1 MRKQRSFKWLGR
13 APAVALTILALA
25 STCAAADAVKVTAD
39 GQIEYAGRFVGGK
52 GADCDVG
59 SLSRIVMHLG
69 SGIAIRQGLLRQDA
83 ELDALVERMRSD
95 RPDAD
100 AAADAVSRR
109 IEAAVHESTAAY
121 LARQLFIALKG
132 HFFAWWSCLPQ
143 QDPRYMRG
151 SDGIVMPL
159 EAFARF
165 AQLIVC
171 DGEWKG
177 RRHVPKDWFVKHPIT
192 EFRRGG
198 DWLKIDLQ
206 KGYAEFSFAP
216 RPVRSNERM
225 NARDSLGATKYQ
237 CLLLEPKGNVRR
249 RAIADSIHLPDGRLL
264 VVYDRMTGYGDDAY
278 SDMCSIYSSDNGKT
292 WSEEVKLFSTP
303 KGSMN
308 MAGPSLINLRSG
320 DLGLMH
326 LHKRNHKDCRPV
338 FRRSK
343 DGGKTW
349 TEPKDIISKVA
360 YHAPANGMLS
370 RDSRGRIHYP
380 VDCAASAF
388 VMDCFSDDDGETW
401 KYSSPIPFGKKP
413 NRDRLRLEEPNVFE
427 RKDGTL
433 VMSMRTNADYIYFAE
448 SKDGGETWGEIYPT
462 TLRSPRHPAKII
474 RIPDG
479 RLAATWIDHEG
490 RPEQMF
496 KMPYHRGTRA
506 PYTVG
511 LSSDEGRTWTKRMIL
526 EPTGW
531 NSNGGMHYHDG
542 SLYINYGMDDFNS
555 TRLVKVPIADF
566 SDF

>member
-1 MRKQRSFKWLGR
+1 MKV
-13 APAVALTILALA
+13 AAVLTVLALA
-25 STCAAADAVKVTAD
+25 STCVAVDAVKVTAD

-69 SGIAIRQGLLRQDA
+69 SGIAIQQGLLRQDA
-83 ELDALVERMRSD
+83 ELDALVDRMMSD

-225 NARDSLGATKYQ
+225 NARDSLGAT
-237 CLLLEPKGNVRR
+237 
-249 RAIADSIHLPDGRLL
+249 
-264 VVYDRMTGYGDDAY
+264 
-278 SDMCSIYSSDNGKT
+278 
-292 WSEEVKLFSTP
+292 
-303 KGSMN
+303 
-308 MAGPSLINLRSG
+308 
-320 DLGLMH
+320 
-326 LHKRNHKDCRPV
+326 
-338 FRRSK
+338 
-343 DGGKTW
+343 
-349 TEPKDIISKVA
+349 
-360 YHAPANGMLS
+360 
-370 RDSRGRIHYP
+370 
-380 VDCAASAF
+380 
-388 VMDCFSDDDGETW
+388 
-401 KYSSPIPFGKKP
+401 
-413 NRDRLRLEEPNVFE
+413 
-427 RKDGTL
+427 
-433 VMSMRTNADYIYFAE
+433 
-448 SKDGGETWGEIYPT
+448 
-462 TLRSPRHPAKII
+462 
-474 RIPDG
+474 
-479 RLAATWIDHEG
+479 
-490 RPEQMF
+490 
-496 KMPYHRGTRA
+496 
-506 PYTVG
+506 
-511 LSSDEGRTWTKRMIL
+511 
-526 EPTGW
+526 
-531 NSNGGMHYHDG
+531 
-542 SLYINYGMDDFNS
+542 
-555 TRLVKVPIADF
+555 
-566 SDF
+566 